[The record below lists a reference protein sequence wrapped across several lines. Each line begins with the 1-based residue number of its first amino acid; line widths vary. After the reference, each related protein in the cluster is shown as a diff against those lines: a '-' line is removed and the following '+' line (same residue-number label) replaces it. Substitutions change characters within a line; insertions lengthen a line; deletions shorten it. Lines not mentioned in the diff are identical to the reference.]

1 MRANRYFGLEAR
13 LVSSCP
19 TTLQVSIGHSEL
31 IVFES
36 DRAVHSFPCRL
47 RSYHPRALPLRVL
60 LFMLFIIHCSQDSA
74 SSRCGRTRRRA
85 SGPRRRDPL
94 LSSQSRRRRA
104 GGDRLADGHHH
115 RWPALHCGQSG
126 WQHAVK
132 VIVEGLRPHTFKRWR
147 CEYNKNAQMQI
158 RVQKAV
164 DELKVGCN

>member
-1 MRANRYFGLEAR
+1 M
-13 LVSSCP
+13 SSCP

-60 LFMLFIIHCSQDSA
+60 LLCCLYIVA
-74 SSRCGRTRRRA
+74 KTALLAAAGGR
-85 SGPRRRDPL
+85 GDE
-94 LSSQSRRRRA
+94 RA
-104 GGDRLADGHHH
+104 GPVAETLCSRPRADAGVPEETDSQMGITIDGRHYTVGK
-115 RWPALHCGQSG
+115 AAGST
-126 WQHAVK
+126 VK

>member
-1 MRANRYFGLEAR
+1 M
-13 LVSSCP
+13 SSCP

-36 DRAVHSFPCRL
+36 DRAVHSFPCRF

-60 LFMLFIIHCSQDSA
+60 LLYIVA
-74 SSRCGRTRRRA
+74 KTALLAAAGGR
-85 SGPRRRDPL
+85 GDE
-94 LSSQSRRRRA
+94 RA
-104 GGDRLADGHHH
+104 GPVAETLCSRPRADAGVPEETDSQMGITIDGRHYTVGK
-115 RWPALHCGQSG
+115 AAGST
-126 WQHAVK
+126 VK

>member
-1 MRANRYFGLEAR
+1 M
-13 LVSSCP
+13 SSCP

-36 DRAVHSFPCRL
+36 DRAVHSFPCRF

-60 LFMLFIIHCSQDSA
+60 LLYIVAKTALLAAAGGRGDERAGPVAETLCS
-74 SSRCGRTRRRA
+74 RTRA
-85 SGPRRRDPL
+85 DAGVPEETD
-94 LSSQSRRRRA
+94 SQMGITIDGRHYTVGKAA
-104 GGDRLADGHHH
+104 G
-115 RWPALHCGQSG
+115 ST
-126 WQHAVK
+126 VK